1 MGNHGNP
8 FVDSVAV
15 PSGVDCHRG
24 NGTTCLKDDGHLT
37 NPLIVTAATDFI
49 HRQAAAKERF
59 FLYVP
64 FHLIHAPNE
73 VPGNFLSSYP
83 PTEPSINIT
92 SSICEEGK
100 PWSKYCANGE
110 AQHCAHYIKLQK
122 DGAHYCCERCRLRAL
137 GEWDNNPP
145 PLSDDPVA
153 HHAIRVDADGYST
166 GF

>member
-92 SSICEEGK
+92 SSICEEDK
-100 PWSKYCANGE
+100 PWSSCRTVLAMASALDTGVGEIVTALKDSGEYCE
-110 AQHCAHYIKLQK
+110 LQYK
-122 DGAHYCCERCRLRAL
+122 CRRFSIFRSKMQK
-137 GEWDNNPP
+137 E
-145 PLSDDPVA
+145 
-153 HHAIRVDADGYST
+153 
-166 GF
+166 